1 MPLVQDL
8 KTLFLQGLRAARP
21 SLASAALLLPLLAAA
36 DSQVQ
41 TGAARATLRAT
52 AHLDFRIVIPRVLS
66 LDLASGVE
74 SVRGAQTVA
83 IFTNSHNV
91 TLAATVHASD
101 EARGN
106 IILNAAARKVI
117 AQNAACMPGL
127 SRAAAASASG
137 VICTASMP

>member
-1 MPLVQDL
+1 L
-8 KTLFLQGLRAARP
+8 KTLFQQGLRAARA
-21 SLASAALLLPLLAAA
+21 SLASCAALLLPLLAAA

-41 TGAARATLRAT
+41 AGAGRETLRAT
-52 AHLDFRIVIPRVLS
+52 AHLNFKIVIPRMLS

-91 TLAATVHASD
+91 TLAATVGASD

-106 IILNAAARKVI
+106 IIMNSAAKKVI
-117 AQNAACMPGL
+117 AQKAACAPGA
-127 SRAAAASASG
+127 SRADAAPFTE
-137 VICTASMP
+137 VVCTASMP